1 MIVVRFRV
9 KCRPEKTEQALTLFR
24 EIVAASRPL
33 KGVVSFDMGRD
44 ITDPNAFIATEV
56 FEDRAAL
63 DRQESQPP
71 VKKTMGLFD
80 QLLAAAPEE
89 TVFEVSSSKP

>member
-1 MIVVRFRV
+1 MIVVRFKVR
-9 KCRPEKTEQALTLFR
+9 CRPEKTEQALALFR

-44 ITDPNAFIATEV
+44 VTDPNAFIATEV

-63 DRQESQPP
+63 NRQESLAP

-80 QLLAAAPEE
+80 QLLAATPEE
-89 TVFEVSSSKP
+89 TIFEVLPSKP

>member
-9 KCRPEKTEQALTLFR
+9 KCRPEKTEQALALFR
-24 EIVAASRPL
+24 KIVVASRSL
-33 KGVVSFDMGRD
+33 EGVVSFDMGRD
-44 ITDPNAFIATEV
+44 ITDRNAFIATEV

-63 DRQESQPP
+63 DRQESLPP
-71 VKKTMGLFD
+71 VKKTIALFD

-89 TVFEVSSSKP
+89 TVFEASSSEP